1 MSTSKR
7 KWLLFSAF
15 LGLVSLVGVGCRGF
29 FVNPTLSSM
38 TVTPASPN
46 LQVGGTLQLIA
57 TGNND
62 DGSTKNLTTSS
73 TWTTSDATKVTVS
86 STGLIKGIANT
97 TGVTI
102 TATAPNGTIQGTD
115 TVTVGQTTQTLS
127 LGSSP
132 SSPISLAAVG
142 SNTTITFTATLNGSD
157 VSNST
162 TFTSNNTSVI
172 SAPSGNTA
180 TVVGVGSATITGT
193 DNNNHTASITIQV
206 TQ

>member
-1 MSTSKR
+1 MSKSKR
-7 KWLLFSAF
+7 KWLLFSVF

-29 FVNPTLSSM
+29 FVNPTLTSM

-46 LQVGGTLQLIA
+46 LQIGGTLQLIA

-73 TWTTSDATKVTVS
+73 TWTTSDASKVTVS
-86 STGLIKGIANT
+86 STGLVKGIAST

-102 TATAPNGTIQGTD
+102 TATNGTVSGTD

-127 LGSSP
+127 LSSSP
-132 SSPISLAAVG
+132 SSPISLTIVG
-142 SNTTITFTATLNGSD
+142 SNSTITFTATLNGSD
-157 VSNST
+157 VTNST

-172 SAPSGNTA
+172 SAPTGNTA
-180 TVVGVGSATITGT
+180 TIVGVGSATITAT

>member
-29 FVNPTLSSM
+29 FVNPTLTTI

-62 DGSTKNLTTSS
+62 DGSTKNVTSSS
-73 TWTTSDATKVTVS
+73 TWTTSDASKVTVS
-86 STGLIKGIANT
+86 STGLVKGIAST

-102 TATAPNGTIQGTD
+102 TATNGTVSGTD

-127 LGSSP
+127 LSSSP
-132 SSPISLAAVG
+132 SSPISLTIVG
-142 SNTTITFTATLNGSD
+142 SNSTITFTATLNGSD
-157 VSNST
+157 VTHST

-172 SAPSGNTA
+172 SAPTGNTA
-180 TVVGVGSATITGT
+180 TIVGVGSATITAT

>member
-1 MSTSKR
+1 
-7 KWLLFSAF
+7 LFSAF

-29 FVNPTLSSM
+29 FVNPTLTSM

-46 LQVGGTLQLIA
+46 LQIGGTLQLIA

-73 TWTTSDATKVTVS
+73 TWTTSDASKVTVS
-86 STGLIKGIANT
+86 STGLVKGIAST

-102 TATAPNGTIQGTD
+102 TATNGTVSGTD

-127 LGSSP
+127 LSSSP
-132 SSPISLAAVG
+132 SSPISLTIVG
-142 SNTTITFTATLNGSD
+142 SNSTITFTATLNGSD
-157 VSNST
+157 VTNST

-180 TVVGVGSATITGT
+180 TIVGVGSATITAT

>member
-29 FVNPTLSSM
+29 FVNPTLTSM
-38 TVTPASPN
+38 TVTPANPN
-46 LQVGGTLQLIA
+46 LQIGGTLQLIA

-73 TWTTSDATKVTVS
+73 TWTTSDASKVTVS
-86 STGLIKGIANT
+86 STGLVKGIAST

-102 TATAPNGTIQGTD
+102 TATNGTVSGTD

-127 LGSSP
+127 LSSSP
-132 SSPISLAAVG
+132 SSPISLTIVG
-142 SNTTITFTATLNGSD
+142 SNSTITFTATLNGSD
-157 VSNST
+157 VTNST

-172 SAPSGNTA
+172 SAPTGNTA
-180 TVVGVGSATITGT
+180 TIVGVGSATITAT

>member
-1 MSTSKR
+1 MSKSKR

-15 LGLVSLVGVGCRGF
+15 LGLLSLVGVGCRGF
-29 FVNPTLSSM
+29 FVNPTLTSM

-46 LQVGGTLQLIA
+46 LQIGGTLQLIA

-73 TWTTSDATKVTVS
+73 TWTTSDASKVTVS
-86 STGLIKGIANT
+86 STGLVKGIAST

-102 TATAPNGTIQGTD
+102 TATNGTVSGTD

-127 LGSSP
+127 LSSSP
-132 SSPISLAAVG
+132 SSPISLTIVG
-142 SNTTITFTATLNGSD
+142 SNSTITFTATLNGSD
-157 VSNST
+157 VTNST

-172 SAPSGNTA
+172 SAPTGNTA
-180 TVVGVGSATITGT
+180 TIVGVGSATITAT

>member
-29 FVNPTLSSM
+29 FVNPTLTTI

-73 TWTTSDATKVTVS
+73 TWTTSDASKVTVS
-86 STGLIKGIANT
+86 STGLVKGIAST

-102 TATAPNGTIQGTD
+102 TATNGTVSGTD

-127 LGSSP
+127 LSSSP
-132 SSPISLAAVG
+132 SSPISLTIVG
-142 SNTTITFTATLNGSD
+142 SNSTITFTATLNGSD
-157 VSNST
+157 VTNST

-180 TVVGVGSATITGT
+180 TIVGVGSATITAT

>member
-15 LGLVSLVGVGCRGF
+15 LGLVRLVGVGCRGF
-29 FVNPTLSSM
+29 FVNPTLTSM

-46 LQVGGTLQLIA
+46 LQIGGTLQLIA

-73 TWTTSDATKVTVS
+73 TWTTSDASKVTVS
-86 STGLIKGIANT
+86 STGLVKGIAST

-102 TATAPNGTIQGTD
+102 TATNGTVSGTD

-127 LGSSP
+127 LSSSP
-132 SSPISLAAVG
+132 SSPISLTIVG
-142 SNTTITFTATLNGSD
+142 SNSTITFTATLNGSD
-157 VSNST
+157 VTNST

-180 TVVGVGSATITGT
+180 TIVGVGSATITAT

>member
-7 KWLLFSAF
+7 KWLLFSVF

-29 FVNPTLSSM
+29 FVNPTLTTI

-73 TWTTSDATKVTVS
+73 TWTTSDASKVTVS
-86 STGLIKGIANT
+86 STGLVKGIAST

-102 TATAPNGTIQGTD
+102 TATNGTVSGTD

-127 LGSSP
+127 LSSSP
-132 SSPISLAAVG
+132 SSPISLTIVG
-142 SNTTITFTATLNGSD
+142 SNSTITFTATLNGSD
-157 VSNST
+157 VTNST

-172 SAPSGNTA
+172 SAPTGNTA
-180 TVVGVGSATITGT
+180 TIVGVGSATITAT

>member
-29 FVNPTLSSM
+29 FVNPTLTSM

-46 LQVGGTLQLIA
+46 LQIGGTLQLIA

-73 TWTTSDATKVTVS
+73 TWTTSDASKVTVS
-86 STGLIKGIANT
+86 STGLVKGIAST

-102 TATAPNGTIQGTD
+102 TATNGTVSGTD

-127 LGSSP
+127 LSSSP
-132 SSPISLAAVG
+132 SSPISLTIVG
-142 SNTTITFTATLNGSD
+142 SNSTITFTATLNGSD
-157 VSNST
+157 VTNST

-172 SAPSGNTA
+172 SAPTGNTA
-180 TVVGVGSATITGT
+180 TNVGVGSATITAT
-193 DNNNHTASITIQV
+193 DNNNHSASITIQV

>member
-1 MSTSKR
+1 MSMPNR
-7 KWLLFSAF
+7 KWLLFLAF
-15 LGLVSLVGVGCRGF
+15 LCCVSLIGVGCRGF
-29 FVNPTLSSM
+29 FVNPTLTSI

-62 DGSTKNLTTSS
+62 DGSTKSLTASS

-86 STGLIKGIANT
+86 STGLVKGIANT

-102 TATAPNGTIQGTD
+102 TATNGTISGTD

-127 LGSSP
+127 LRSNP
-132 SSPISLAAVG
+132 SSPISLSAVG

-172 SAPSGNTA
+172 SSPSGNVA
-180 TVVGVGSATITGT
+180 TIVGVGSTTITGT
-193 DNNNHTASITIQV
+193 DSNNHTASITIQV

>member
-15 LGLVSLVGVGCRGF
+15 LGLLSLVGVGCRGF
-29 FVNPTLSSM
+29 FVNPTLTSM

-46 LQVGGTLQLIA
+46 LQIGGTLQLIA

-73 TWTTSDATKVTVS
+73 TWTTSDASKVTVS
-86 STGLIKGIANT
+86 STGLVKGIAST

-102 TATAPNGTIQGTD
+102 TATNGTVSGTD

-127 LGSSP
+127 LSSSP
-132 SSPISLAAVG
+132 SSPISLTIVG
-142 SNTTITFTATLNGSD
+142 SNSTITFTATLNGSD
-157 VSNST
+157 VTNST

-180 TVVGVGSATITGT
+180 TIVGVGSATITAT
-193 DNNNHTASITIQV
+193 DNNSHTASITIQV

>member
-7 KWLLFSAF
+7 KWLLFSVF

-29 FVNPTLSSM
+29 FVNPTLTSM
-38 TVTPASPN
+38 TVTPANPN
-46 LQVGGTLQLIA
+46 LQIGGTLQLIA

-73 TWTTSDATKVTVS
+73 TWTTSDASKVTVS
-86 STGLIKGIANT
+86 STGLVKGIAST

-102 TATAPNGTIQGTD
+102 TATNGTVSGTD

-127 LGSSP
+127 LSSSP
-132 SSPISLAAVG
+132 SSPISLTIVG
-142 SNTTITFTATLNGSD
+142 SNSTITFTATLNGSD
-157 VSNST
+157 VTNST

-180 TVVGVGSATITGT
+180 TIVGVGSATITAT

>member
-29 FVNPTLSSM
+29 FVNPTLTTI

-73 TWTTSDATKVTVS
+73 TWTTSDASKVTVS
-86 STGLIKGIANT
+86 STGLVKGIAST

-102 TATAPNGTIQGTD
+102 TATNGTVSGTD

-127 LGSSP
+127 LSSSP
-132 SSPISLAAVG
+132 SSPISLTIVG
-142 SNTTITFTATLNGSD
+142 SNSTITFTATLNGSD
-157 VSNST
+157 VTNST

-172 SAPSGNTA
+172 SAPTGNTA
-180 TVVGVGSATITGT
+180 TIVGVGSATITAT

>member
-29 FVNPTLSSM
+29 FVNPTLTTI

-73 TWTTSDATKVTVS
+73 TWTTSDASKVTVS
-86 STGLIKGIANT
+86 STGLVKGIAST

-102 TATAPNGTIQGTD
+102 TATNGTVSGTD

-127 LGSSP
+127 LSSSP
-132 SSPISLAAVG
+132 SSPISLTIVG
-142 SNTTITFTATLNGSD
+142 SNSTITFTATLNGSD
-157 VSNST
+157 VTNST

-172 SAPSGNTA
+172 SAPTGNTA
-180 TVVGVGSATITGT
+180 TIVGVGSATITAT
-193 DNNNHTASITIQV
+193 DNNNHSASITIQV

>member
-7 KWLLFSAF
+7 KWLLFSVF

-29 FVNPTLSSM
+29 FVNPTLTSM

-46 LQVGGTLQLIA
+46 LQIGGTLQLIA

-73 TWTTSDATKVTVS
+73 TWTTSDASKVTVS
-86 STGLIKGIANT
+86 STGLVKGIAST

-102 TATAPNGTIQGTD
+102 TATNGTVSGTD

-127 LGSSP
+127 LSSSP
-132 SSPISLAAVG
+132 SSPISLTIVG
-142 SNTTITFTATLNGSD
+142 SNSTITFTATLNGSD
-157 VSNST
+157 VTNST

-172 SAPSGNTA
+172 IAPTGNTA
-180 TVVGVGSATITGT
+180 TIVGVGSATITAT

>member
-7 KWLLFSAF
+7 KWLLFSVF

-29 FVNPTLSSM
+29 FVNPTLTSM
-38 TVTPASPN
+38 TVTPANPN
-46 LQVGGTLQLIA
+46 LQIGGTLQLIA

-73 TWTTSDATKVTVS
+73 TWTTSDASKVTVS
-86 STGLIKGIANT
+86 STGLVKGIAST

-102 TATAPNGTIQGTD
+102 TATNGTVSGTD

-127 LGSSP
+127 LSSSP
-132 SSPISLAAVG
+132 SSPISLTIVG
-142 SNTTITFTATLNGSD
+142 SNSTITFTATLNGSD
-157 VSNST
+157 VTNST

-180 TVVGVGSATITGT
+180 TIVGVGSATITAT
-193 DNNNHTASITIQV
+193 DNNSHTASITIQV

>member
-29 FVNPTLSSM
+29 FVNPTLTSM

-46 LQVGGTLQLIA
+46 LQIGGTLQLIA

-73 TWTTSDATKVTVS
+73 TWTTSDASKVTVS
-86 STGLIKGIANT
+86 STGLVKGIAST

-102 TATAPNGTIQGTD
+102 TATNGTVSGTD

-127 LGSSP
+127 LSSSP
-132 SSPISLAAVG
+132 SSPISLTIVG
-142 SNTTITFTATLNGSD
+142 SNSTITFTATLNGSD
-157 VSNST
+157 VTNST

-180 TVVGVGSATITGT
+180 TIVGVGSATITAT

>member
-7 KWLLFSAF
+7 KWLLFSVF

-29 FVNPTLSSM
+29 FVNPTLTSM

-46 LQVGGTLQLIA
+46 LQIGGTLQLIA

-73 TWTTSDATKVTVS
+73 TWTTSDASKVTVS
-86 STGLIKGIANT
+86 STGLVKGIAST

-102 TATAPNGTIQGTD
+102 TATNGTVSGTD

-127 LGSSP
+127 LSSSP
-132 SSPISLAAVG
+132 SSPISLTIVG
-142 SNTTITFTATLNGSD
+142 SNSTITFTATLNGSD
-157 VSNST
+157 VTNST

-180 TVVGVGSATITGT
+180 TIVGVGSATITAT
-193 DNNNHTASITIQV
+193 DNNSHTASITIQV

>member
-7 KWLLFSAF
+7 KWLLFSVF
-15 LGLVSLVGVGCRGF
+15 LGLGRIVGVSSRGF
-29 FVNPTLSSM
+29 FVNPTLTSM
-38 TVTPASPN
+38 TVTPANPN
-46 LQVGGTLQLIA
+46 LQIGGTLQLIA

-73 TWTTSDATKVTVS
+73 TWTTSDASKVTVS
-86 STGLIKGIANT
+86 STGLVKGIAST

-102 TATAPNGTIQGTD
+102 TATNGTVSGTD

-127 LGSSP
+127 LSSSP
-132 SSPISLAAVG
+132 SSPISLTIVG
-142 SNTTITFTATLNGSD
+142 SNSTITFTATLNGSD
-157 VSNST
+157 VTNST

-180 TVVGVGSATITGT
+180 TIVGVGSATITAT
-193 DNNNHTASITIQV
+193 DNNSHTASITIQV

>member
-29 FVNPTLSSM
+29 FVNPTLTSM
-38 TVTPASPN
+38 TVTPANPN
-46 LQVGGTLQLIA
+46 LQIGGTLQLIA

-73 TWTTSDATKVTVS
+73 TWTTSDASKVTVS
-86 STGLIKGIANT
+86 STGLVKGIAST

-102 TATAPNGTIQGTD
+102 TATNGTVSGTD

-127 LGSSP
+127 LSSSP
-132 SSPISLAAVG
+132 SSPISLTIVG
-142 SNTTITFTATLNGSD
+142 SNSTITFTATLNGSD
-157 VSNST
+157 VTNST

-180 TVVGVGSATITGT
+180 TIVGVGSATITAT

>member
-7 KWLLFSAF
+7 KWLLFSVF

-29 FVNPTLSSM
+29 FVNPTLTSM
-38 TVTPASPN
+38 AVTPANPN
-46 LQVGGTLQLIA
+46 LQIGGTLQLIA

-73 TWTTSDATKVTVS
+73 TWTTSDASKVTVS
-86 STGLIKGIANT
+86 STGLVKGIAST

-102 TATAPNGTIQGTD
+102 TATNGTVSGTD

-127 LGSSP
+127 LSSSP
-132 SSPISLAAVG
+132 SSPISLTIVG
-142 SNTTITFTATLNGSD
+142 SNSTITFTATLNGSD
-157 VSNST
+157 VTNST

-172 SAPSGNTA
+172 SAPTGNTA
-180 TVVGVGSATITGT
+180 TIVGVGSATITAT

>member
-29 FVNPTLSSM
+29 FVNPTLTTI

-62 DGSTKNLTTSS
+62 DGSTKNITSSS
-73 TWTTSDATKVTVS
+73 TWTTSDASKVTVS
-86 STGLIKGIANT
+86 STGLVKGIAST

-102 TATAPNGTIQGTD
+102 TATNGTVSGTD

-127 LGSSP
+127 LSSSP
-132 SSPISLAAVG
+132 SSPISLTIVG
-142 SNTTITFTATLNGSD
+142 SNSTITFTATLNGSD
-157 VSNST
+157 VTNST

-172 SAPSGNTA
+172 SAPTGNTA
-180 TVVGVGSATITGT
+180 TIVGVGSATITAT

>member
-29 FVNPTLSSM
+29 FVNPTLTSM

-46 LQVGGTLQLIA
+46 LQIGGTLQLIA

-73 TWTTSDATKVTVS
+73 TWTTSDASKVTVS
-86 STGLIKGIANT
+86 STGLVKGIAST

-102 TATAPNGTIQGTD
+102 TATNGTVSGTD

-127 LGSSP
+127 LSSSP
-132 SSPISLAAVG
+132 SSPISLTIVG
-142 SNTTITFTATLNGSD
+142 SNSTITFTATLNGSD
-157 VSNST
+157 VTNST

-180 TVVGVGSATITGT
+180 TIVGVGSATITAT
-193 DNNNHTASITIQV
+193 DNNNHSASITIQV

>member
-15 LGLVSLVGVGCRGF
+15 LGLLSLVGVGCRGF
-29 FVNPTLSSM
+29 FVNPTLTSM

-46 LQVGGTLQLIA
+46 LQIGGTLQLIA

-73 TWTTSDATKVTVS
+73 TWTTSDASKVTVS
-86 STGLIKGIANT
+86 STGLVKGIAST

-102 TATAPNGTIQGTD
+102 TATNGTVSGTD

-127 LGSSP
+127 LSSSP
-132 SSPISLAAVG
+132 SSPISLTIVG
-142 SNTTITFTATLNGSD
+142 SNSTITFTATLNGSD
-157 VSNST
+157 VTNST

-172 SAPSGNTA
+172 SAPTGNTA
-180 TVVGVGSATITGT
+180 TIVGVGSATITAT

>member
-15 LGLVSLVGVGCRGF
+15 LGLLSLVGVGCRGF
-29 FVNPTLSSM
+29 FVNPTLTSM
-38 TVTPASPN
+38 TVTPANPN
-46 LQVGGTLQLIA
+46 LQIGGTLQLIA

-73 TWTTSDATKVTVS
+73 TWTTSDASKVTVS
-86 STGLIKGIANT
+86 STGLVKGIAST

-102 TATAPNGTIQGTD
+102 TATNGTVSGTD

-127 LGSSP
+127 LSSSP
-132 SSPISLAAVG
+132 SSPISLTIVG
-142 SNTTITFTATLNGSD
+142 SNSTITFTATLNGSD
-157 VSNST
+157 VTNST

-172 SAPSGNTA
+172 SAPTGNTA
-180 TVVGVGSATITGT
+180 TIVGVGSATITAT

>member
-7 KWLLFSAF
+7 KWLLFSVF

-29 FVNPTLSSM
+29 FVNPTLTSM

-46 LQVGGTLQLIA
+46 LQIGGTLQLIA

-73 TWTTSDATKVTVS
+73 TWTTSDASKVTVS
-86 STGLIKGIANT
+86 STGLVKGIAST

-102 TATAPNGTIQGTD
+102 TATNGTVSGTD

-127 LGSSP
+127 LSSSP
-132 SSPISLAAVG
+132 SSPISLTIVG
-142 SNTTITFTATLNGSD
+142 SNSTITFTATLNGSD
-157 VSNST
+157 VTNST

-172 SAPSGNTA
+172 SAPTGNTA
-180 TVVGVGSATITGT
+180 TIVGVGSATITAT

>member
-1 MSTSKR
+1 MSKSKR

-29 FVNPTLSSM
+29 FVNPTLTSM

-46 LQVGGTLQLIA
+46 LQIGGTLQLIA

-73 TWTTSDATKVTVS
+73 TWTTSDASKVTVS
-86 STGLIKGIANT
+86 STGLVKGIAST

-102 TATAPNGTIQGTD
+102 TATNGTVSGTD

-127 LGSSP
+127 LSSSP
-132 SSPISLAAVG
+132 SSPISLTIVG
-142 SNTTITFTATLNGSD
+142 SNSTITFTATLNGSD
-157 VSNST
+157 VTNST

-180 TVVGVGSATITGT
+180 TIVGVGSATITAT

>member
-29 FVNPTLSSM
+29 FVNPTLTSM

-73 TWTTSDATKVTVS
+73 TWTTSDASKVTVS
-86 STGLIKGIANT
+86 STGLVKGIAST

-102 TATAPNGTIQGTD
+102 TATNGTVSGTD

-127 LGSSP
+127 LSSSP
-132 SSPISLAAVG
+132 SSPISLTIVG
-142 SNTTITFTATLNGSD
+142 SNSTITFTATLNGSD
-157 VSNST
+157 VTNST

-180 TVVGVGSATITGT
+180 TIVGVGSATITAT
-193 DNNNHTASITIQV
+193 DNNSHTASITIQV

>member
-29 FVNPTLSSM
+29 FVNPTLTSM

-46 LQVGGTLQLIA
+46 LQIGGTLQLIA

-73 TWTTSDATKVTVS
+73 TWTTSDASKVTVS
-86 STGLIKGIANT
+86 STGLVKGIAST

-102 TATAPNGTIQGTD
+102 TATNGTVSGTD

-127 LGSSP
+127 LSSSP
-132 SSPISLAAVG
+132 SSPISLTIVG
-142 SNTTITFTATLNGSD
+142 SNSTITFTATLNGSD
-157 VSNST
+157 VTNST

-172 SAPSGNTA
+172 SAPTGNTA
-180 TVVGVGSATITGT
+180 TIVGVGSATITAT

>member
-29 FVNPTLSSM
+29 FVNPTLTTI

-46 LQVGGTLQLIA
+46 LQIGGTLQLIA

-73 TWTTSDATKVTVS
+73 TWTTSDASKVTVS
-86 STGLIKGIANT
+86 STGLVKGIAST

-102 TATAPNGTIQGTD
+102 TATNGTVSGTD

-127 LGSSP
+127 LSSSP
-132 SSPISLAAVG
+132 SSPISLTIVG
-142 SNTTITFTATLNGSD
+142 SNSTITFTATLNGSD
-157 VSNST
+157 VTNST

-172 SAPSGNTA
+172 SAPTGNTA
-180 TVVGVGSATITGT
+180 TIVGVGSATITAT

>member
-7 KWLLFSAF
+7 KWLLFSVF

-29 FVNPTLSSM
+29 FVNPTLTSM

-46 LQVGGTLQLIA
+46 LQIGGTLQLIA

-73 TWTTSDATKVTVS
+73 TWTTSDASKVTVS
-86 STGLIKGIANT
+86 STGLVKGIAST

-102 TATAPNGTIQGTD
+102 TATNGTVSGTD

-127 LGSSP
+127 LSSSP
-132 SSPISLAAVG
+132 SSPISLTIVG
-142 SNTTITFTATLNGSD
+142 SNSTITFTATLNGSD
-157 VSNST
+157 VTNST

-172 SAPSGNTA
+172 SAPTGNTA
-180 TVVGVGSATITGT
+180 TIVGVGSATITAT
-193 DNNNHTASITIQV
+193 DNNNHSASITIQV

>member
-15 LGLVSLVGVGCRGF
+15 LGMVSLVGVGCRGF
-29 FVNPTLSSM
+29 FVNPTLTSM

-46 LQVGGTLQLIA
+46 LQIGGTLQLIA

-73 TWTTSDATKVTVS
+73 TWTTSDASKVTVS
-86 STGLIKGIANT
+86 STGLVKGIAST

-102 TATAPNGTIQGTD
+102 TATNGTVSGTD

-127 LGSSP
+127 LSSSP
-132 SSPISLAAVG
+132 SSPISLTIVG
-142 SNTTITFTATLNGSD
+142 SNSTITFTATLNGSD
-157 VSNST
+157 VTNST

-180 TVVGVGSATITGT
+180 TIVGVGSATITAT

>member
-29 FVNPTLSSM
+29 FVNPTLTSM

-46 LQVGGTLQLIA
+46 LQIGGTLQLIA

-73 TWTTSDATKVTVS
+73 TWTTSDASKVTVS
-86 STGLIKGIANT
+86 STGLVKGIAST

-102 TATAPNGTIQGTD
+102 TATNGTVSGTD

-127 LGSSP
+127 LSSSP
-132 SSPISLAAVG
+132 SSPISLTIVG
-142 SNTTITFTATLNGSD
+142 SNSTITFTATLNGSD
-157 VSNST
+157 VTNST

-172 SAPSGNTA
+172 SAPTGNTA
-180 TVVGVGSATITGT
+180 TIVGVGSATITAT
-193 DNNNHTASITIQV
+193 DNNNHSASITIQV

>member
-29 FVNPTLSSM
+29 FVNPTLTSM

-46 LQVGGTLQLIA
+46 LQIGGTLQLIA

-73 TWTTSDATKVTVS
+73 TWTTSDASKVTVS
-86 STGLIKGIANT
+86 STGLVKGIAST

-102 TATAPNGTIQGTD
+102 TATNGTVSGTD

-127 LGSSP
+127 LSSSP
-132 SSPISLAAVG
+132 SSPISLTIVG
-142 SNTTITFTATLNGSD
+142 SNSTITFTATLNGSD
-157 VSNST
+157 VTNST

-180 TVVGVGSATITGT
+180 TIVGVGSATITAT
-193 DNNNHTASITIQV
+193 DNNSHTASITIQV

>member
-29 FVNPTLSSM
+29 FVNPTLTSM

-73 TWTTSDATKVTVS
+73 TWTTSDASKVTVS
-86 STGLIKGIANT
+86 STGLVKGIAST

-102 TATAPNGTIQGTD
+102 TATNGTVSGTD

-127 LGSSP
+127 LSSSP
-132 SSPISLAAVG
+132 SSPISLTIVG
-142 SNTTITFTATLNGSD
+142 SNSTITFTATLNGSD
-157 VSNST
+157 VTNST

-180 TVVGVGSATITGT
+180 TIVGVGSATITGT

>member
-29 FVNPTLSSM
+29 FVNPTLTSM

-46 LQVGGTLQLIA
+46 LQIGGTLQLIA

-73 TWTTSDATKVTVS
+73 TWTTSDASKVTVS
-86 STGLIKGIANT
+86 STGLVKGIAST

-102 TATAPNGTIQGTD
+102 TATNGTVSGTD
-115 TVTVGQTTQTLS
+115 TVTVGQTTQALS
-127 LGSSP
+127 LSSSP
-132 SSPISLAAVG
+132 SSPISLTIVG
-142 SNTTITFTATLNGSD
+142 SNSTITFTATLNGSD
-157 VSNST
+157 VTNST

-172 SAPSGNTA
+172 SAPTGNTA
-180 TVVGVGSATITGT
+180 TIVGVGSATITAT

>member
-7 KWLLFSAF
+7 KWLLFSVF

-29 FVNPTLSSM
+29 FVNPTLTSM

-46 LQVGGTLQLIA
+46 LQIGGTLQLIA

-73 TWTTSDATKVTVS
+73 TWTTSDASKVTVS
-86 STGLIKGIANT
+86 STGLVKGIAST

-102 TATAPNGTIQGTD
+102 TATNGTVSGTD

-127 LGSSP
+127 LSSSP
-132 SSPISLAAVG
+132 SSPISLTIVG
-142 SNTTITFTATLNGSD
+142 SNSTITFTATLNGSD
-157 VSNST
+157 VTNST

-180 TVVGVGSATITGT
+180 TIVGVGSATITAT

>member
-15 LGLVSLVGVGCRGF
+15 LGLLSLVGVGCRGF
-29 FVNPTLSSM
+29 FVNPTLTTI

-73 TWTTSDATKVTVS
+73 TWTTSDASKVTVS
-86 STGLIKGIANT
+86 STGLVKGIAST

-102 TATAPNGTIQGTD
+102 TATNGTVSGTD

-127 LGSSP
+127 LSSSP
-132 SSPISLAAVG
+132 SSPISLTIVG
-142 SNTTITFTATLNGSD
+142 SNSTITFTATLNGSD
-157 VSNST
+157 VTNST

-172 SAPSGNTA
+172 SAPTGNTA
-180 TVVGVGSATITGT
+180 TIVGVGSATITAT

>member
-29 FVNPTLSSM
+29 FVNPTLTSM

-73 TWTTSDATKVTVS
+73 TWTTSDASKVTVS
-86 STGLIKGIANT
+86 STGLVKGIAST

-102 TATAPNGTIQGTD
+102 TATNGTVSGTD

-127 LGSSP
+127 LSSSP
-132 SSPISLAAVG
+132 SSPISLTIVG
-142 SNTTITFTATLNGSD
+142 SNSTITFTATLNGSD
-157 VSNST
+157 VTNST

-172 SAPSGNTA
+172 SAPTGNTA
-180 TVVGVGSATITGT
+180 TIVGVGSATITAT